1 MRIFSIFE
9 SKLNRWSVIRRF
21 LSFILKLVPGVINF
35 TTFDYLCAMQF
46 SDILGQDYI
55 KSHLTKSAASGRIPH
70 AQLFV
75 GPEGSGT
82 LPMAIAYAQYIL
94 CNNSGLEN
102 TGGNEACNLKF
113 EGISHPDLHFIY
125 PTVSTD
131 TVKSKPKSIDF
142 IADWRQFLKENPYG
156 GLFDWYRILGVQN
169 KQGEIRVD
177 DAQEILKSLALK
189 SYEGG
194 YKIMIIWMAD
204 KMNIAASNKLLKLL
218 EEPSDKT
225 LFILISEN
233 EEDIIQTIR
242 SRCQVLHFNALSE
255 KIIAEALVSSQE
267 IEPRTATKVAH
278 QAQGNYNKAL
288 QLLQTDSED
297 VFFEKWFVDWV
308 RAAFRAKGNAA
319 AIQDLIQWSEQIA
332 GLGRETQKKFLH
344 FCIDMFRQALLL
356 NYQATGLVYMEPKIE
371 KFKLENFAPFVN
383 GKNIDEIFRELSDA
397 MYHIER
403 NGNAKIV
410 LTDLSIKLTRLI
422 HKK

>member
-1 MRIFSIFE
+1 
-9 SKLNRWSVIRRF
+9 
-21 LSFILKLVPGVINF
+21 
-35 TTFDYLCAMQF
+35 MQF
-46 SDILGQDYI
+46 SEILGQEHI
-55 KSHLTKSAASGRIPH
+55 KSHLTKSANLGRIPH

-82 LPMAIAYAQYIL
+82 LAMAIAYAQYII
-94 CNNSGLEN
+94 CSNQNAENSGS
-102 TGGNEACNLKF
+102 NEACNLKF
-113 EGISHPDLHFIY
+113 NKISHPDLHFIY
-125 PTVSTD
+125 PTVSTED
-131 TVKSKPKSIDF
+131 VKTKPKSIDF
-142 IADWRQFLKENPYG
+142 ITEWRQFLSENLYG
-156 GLFDWYRILGVQN
+156 SLFDWYQMLGVKN

-177 DAQEILKSLALK
+177 DAQEILKSLSLK

-204 KMNIAASNKLLKLL
+204 KLNTAASNKLLKLL
-218 EEPSDKT
+218 EEPTDKT
-225 LFILISEN
+225 VFILISEN

-242 SRCQVLHFNALSE
+242 SRCQVLHFNGLPE
-255 KIIAEALVSSQE
+255 KIIADALVSRE
-267 IEPRTATKVAH
+267 NIESKTAVKIAH

-288 QLLQTDSED
+288 QLLQPDSES

-319 AIQDLIQWSEQIA
+319 AIQDLIQWSEQIS

-356 NYQATGLVYMEPKIE
+356 NYQTPSLVYIEPQVE

-383 GKNIDEIFRELSDA
+383 GNNINDIFQELSDA

-403 NGNAKIV
+403 NGNAKII

>member
-1 MRIFSIFE
+1 
-9 SKLNRWSVIRRF
+9 
-21 LSFILKLVPGVINF
+21 
-35 TTFDYLCAMQF
+35 MQF
-46 SDILGQDYI
+46 LEILGQEHI
-55 KSHLTKSAASGRIPH
+55 KSHLTKSADLGRIPH

-82 LPMAIAYAQYIL
+82 LPMAIAYAQYII
-94 CNNSGLEN
+94 CSNQNGENSGS
-102 TGGNEACNLKF
+102 NEACNLKF
-113 EGISHPDLHFIY
+113 QKTSHPDLHFIY
-125 PTVSTD
+125 PTVSTEE
-131 TVKSKPKSIDF
+131 VKAKPKSIDF
-142 IADWRQFLKENPYG
+142 ITEWRQFLDHNPYG
-156 GLFDWYRILGVQN
+156 SLFDWYQMLGVKN

-204 KMNIAASNKLLKLL
+204 KLNIAASNKLLKLL
-218 EEPSDKT
+218 EEPTDRT
-225 LFILISEN
+225 VFILISEN

-242 SRCQVLHFNALSE
+242 SRCQVLHFNGLSE
-255 KIIAEALVSSQE
+255 KVIAEALVSKE
-267 IEPRTATKVAH
+267 NIESKTAVKIAH
-278 QAQGNYNKAL
+278 QAQGNFNKAL
-288 QLLQTDSED
+288 QLLQPDSES

-356 NYQATGLVYMEPKIE
+356 NYQTPSLVYMEPQVE

-383 GKNIDEIFRELSDA
+383 GNNINDIFKELSEA

-403 NGNAKIV
+403 NGNAKII

>member
-1 MRIFSIFE
+1 
-9 SKLNRWSVIRRF
+9 
-21 LSFILKLVPGVINF
+21 
-35 TTFDYLCAMQF
+35 MQF
-46 SDILGQDYI
+46 SQIFGQENI
-55 KSHLTKSAASGRIPH
+55 KSHLTKSADSGRIPH

-75 GPEGSGT
+75 GPEGSGI
-82 LPMAIAYAQYIL
+82 LPMAIAYAQYII
-94 CNNSGLEN
+94 CSNQNSEN
-102 TGGNEACNLKF
+102 TGLNQSCNLKF
-113 EGISHPDLHFIY
+113 QKTSHPDLHFIY
-125 PTVSTD
+125 PTVSTED
-131 TVKSKPKSIDF
+131 VKTKPKSSDF
-142 IADWRQFLKENPYG
+142 IAEWRQFLENNPYG
-156 GLFDWYRILGVQN
+156 NLFDWYQLIGVKN

-177 DAQEILKSLALK
+177 DAQEILKLLALK
-189 SYEGG
+189 SFEGG

-204 KMNIAASNKLLKLL
+204 KLNIAASNKLLKLL
-218 EEPSDKT
+218 EEPTDKT
-225 LFILISEN
+225 VFILLSEN

-242 SRCQVLHFNALSE
+242 SRCQVLHFNGLPE
-255 KIIAEALVSSQE
+255 KIIAEGLISTQFIDST
-267 IEPRTATKVAH
+267 TAFKIAH

-288 QLLQTDSED
+288 QLLQPDSEST
-297 VFFEKWFVDWV
+297 FFEKWFVDWV

-356 NYQATGLVYMEPKIE
+356 NYQVPSLVYIQPQVE

-383 GKNIDEIFRELSDA
+383 GNNIHDIFKELSDA

-403 NGNAKIV
+403 NGNAKII

>member
-1 MRIFSIFE
+1 
-9 SKLNRWSVIRRF
+9 
-21 LSFILKLVPGVINF
+21 
-35 TTFDYLCAMQF
+35 MQF
-46 SDILGQDYI
+46 SEILGQEHI
-55 KSHLTKSAASGRIPH
+55 KSHLTKSANLGRIPQ

-82 LPMAIAYAQYIL
+82 LPMAIAYAQYII
-94 CNNSGLEN
+94 CSNQNADNFGP
-102 TGGNEACNLKF
+102 NEACNLKF
-113 EGISHPDLHFIY
+113 NKISHPDLHFIY
-125 PTVSTD
+125 PTVSTEE
-131 TVKSKPKSIDF
+131 VKTKPKSIDF
-142 IADWRQFLKENPYG
+142 ITEWRQFLSENLYG
-156 GLFDWYRILGVQN
+156 SLFDWYQTLGVKN

-194 YKIMIIWMAD
+194 YKVMIIWMAD
-204 KMNIAASNKLLKLL
+204 KLNIAASNKLLKLL
-218 EEPSDKT
+218 EEPTDKT
-225 LFILISEN
+225 VFILISEN

-242 SRCQVLHFNALSE
+242 SRCQVLHFNGLPE
-255 KIIAEALVSSQE
+255 KIISEALVSRE
-267 IEPRTATKVAH
+267 NIESKTAVKIAH

-288 QLLQTDSED
+288 QLLQPDSET

-308 RAAFRAKGNAA
+308 RAAFRAKGNTA

-356 NYQATGLVYMEPKIE
+356 NYQTESLVYMEPQVE

-383 GKNIDEIFRELSDA
+383 GNNINDIFKELSDA

-403 NGNAKIV
+403 NGNAKII

>member
-1 MRIFSIFE
+1 
-9 SKLNRWSVIRRF
+9 
-21 LSFILKLVPGVINF
+21 
-35 TTFDYLCAMQF
+35 MQF
-46 SDILGQDYI
+46 SEILGQEHI
-55 KSHLTKSAASGRIPH
+55 KSHLTKSADLGRIPH

-82 LPMAIAYAQYIL
+82 LPMAIAYAQYLI
-94 CNNSGLEN
+94 CNNQNAENSGS
-102 TGGNEACNLKF
+102 NEACNIKF
-113 EGISHPDLHFIY
+113 QKTSHPDLHFIY
-125 PTVSTD
+125 PTVSTED
-131 TVKSKPKSIDF
+131 VKTKPKSIDF
-142 IADWRQFLKENPYG
+142 IVEWRQFLDQNKYG
-156 GLFDWYRILGVQN
+156 SLFDWYQILGVKN

-177 DAQEILKSLALK
+177 DSQEILKLLALK

-204 KMNIAASNKLLKLL
+204 KLNIAASNKLLKLL
-218 EEPSDKT
+218 EEPTDKT
-225 LFILISEN
+225 VFILISEN

-242 SRCQVLHFNALSE
+242 SRCQVLHFNGLPE
-255 KIIAEALVSSQE
+255 KVIADSLILNEN
-267 IEPRTATKVAH
+267 IEPKTAHKIAH

-288 QLLQTDSED
+288 QLLQPDSEST
-297 VFFEKWFVDWV
+297 FFEKWFVDWV

-356 NYQATGLVYMEPKIE
+356 NYQTPDLVYIEPQVE

-383 GKNIDEIFRELSDA
+383 GNNINDIFKELSDA

-403 NGNAKIV
+403 NGNAKII

>member
-1 MRIFSIFE
+1 
-9 SKLNRWSVIRRF
+9 
-21 LSFILKLVPGVINF
+21 
-35 TTFDYLCAMQF
+35 MQF
-46 SDILGQDYI
+46 SEILGQEHI
-55 KSHLTKSAASGRIPH
+55 KSHLTKSADLGRIPH

-82 LPMAIAYAQYIL
+82 LPMAIAYAQYII
-94 CNNSGLEN
+94 CSNQNAENSGS
-102 TGGNEACNLKF
+102 NEACNLKF
-113 EGISHPDLHFIY
+113 QKTSHPDLHFIY
-125 PTVSTD
+125 PTVSTEE
-131 TVKSKPKSIDF
+131 VKTKPKSIDF
-142 IADWRQFLKENPYG
+142 ITEWRQFLEHNPYG
-156 GLFDWYRILGVQN
+156 SLFDWYQILGVKN

-204 KMNIAASNKLLKLL
+204 KLNIAASNKLLKLL
-218 EEPSDKT
+218 EEPTDRT
-225 LFILISEN
+225 VFILISEN

-242 SRCQVLHFNALSE
+242 SRCQVLHFNGLSE
-255 KIIAEALVSSQE
+255 KVIAEALVSKE
-267 IEPRTATKVAH
+267 NIESKTAIKIAH
-278 QAQGNYNKAL
+278 QAQGNFNKAL
-288 QLLQTDSED
+288 QLLQPDSES

-344 FCIDMFRQALLL
+344 FCIEMFRQALLL
-356 NYQATGLVYMEPKIE
+356 NYQTTSLVYMEPQVE

-383 GKNIDEIFRELSDA
+383 GNNINAIFKELSDA

-403 NGNAKIV
+403 NGNPKII

-422 HKK
+422 HQK

>member
-1 MRIFSIFE
+1 
-9 SKLNRWSVIRRF
+9 
-21 LSFILKLVPGVINF
+21 
-35 TTFDYLCAMQF
+35 MQF
-46 SDILGQDYI
+46 SEILGQEHI
-55 KSHLTKSAASGRIPH
+55 KSHLTKSADLGRIPH

-82 LPMAIAYAQYIL
+82 LPMAIAYAQYII
-94 CNNSGLEN
+94 CSNQNGENSGS
-102 TGGNEACNLKF
+102 NEACNLKF
-113 EGISHPDLHFIY
+113 QKTSHPDLHFIY
-125 PTVSTD
+125 PTVSTEE
-131 TVKSKPKSIDF
+131 VKAKPKSIDF
-142 IADWRQFLKENPYG
+142 ITEWRQFLEHNPYG
-156 GLFDWYRILGVQN
+156 SLFDWYQMLGVKN

-204 KMNIAASNKLLKLL
+204 KLNIAASNKLLKLL
-218 EEPSDKT
+218 EEPTDRT
-225 LFILISEN
+225 VFILISEN

-242 SRCQVLHFNALSE
+242 SRCQVLHFNGLSE
-255 KIIAEALVSSQE
+255 KVIAEALVSKE
-267 IEPRTATKVAH
+267 NIESKTAVKIAH
-278 QAQGNYNKAL
+278 QAQGNFNKAL
-288 QLLQTDSED
+288 QLLQPDSES

-356 NYQATGLVYMEPKIE
+356 NYQTPSLVYMEPQVE

-383 GKNIDEIFRELSDA
+383 GNNINDIFKELSEA

-403 NGNAKIV
+403 NGNAKII

>member
-1 MRIFSIFE
+1 
-9 SKLNRWSVIRRF
+9 
-21 LSFILKLVPGVINF
+21 
-35 TTFDYLCAMQF
+35 MQF
-46 SDILGQDYI
+46 SEILGQEHI
-55 KSHLTKSAASGRIPH
+55 KSHLIKSANLGRIPH

-82 LPMAIAYAQYIL
+82 LAMAIAYSQYII
-94 CNNSGLEN
+94 CSNQNAEN
-102 TGGNEACNLKF
+102 LGSNEACNLKF
-113 EGISHPDLHFIY
+113 NKISHPDLHFIY
-125 PTVSTD
+125 PTVSTEE
-131 TVKSKPKSIDF
+131 VKTKPKSIDF
-142 IADWRQFLKENPYG
+142 ITEWRQFLTENLYG
-156 GLFDWYRILGVQN
+156 SLFDWYQTLGVKN

-194 YKIMIIWMAD
+194 YKVMIIWMAD
-204 KMNIAASNKLLKLL
+204 KLNTAASNKLLKLL
-218 EEPSDKT
+218 EEPTDKT
-225 LFILISEN
+225 VFILISEN

-242 SRCQVLHFNALSE
+242 SRCQVLHFNGLPE
-255 KIIAEALVSSQE
+255 KTISEALVSRENIDSK
-267 IEPRTATKVAH
+267 TAVKIAH

-288 QLLQTDSED
+288 QLLQPDSES

-332 GLGRETQKKFLH
+332 ALGRETQKKFLH

-356 NYQATGLVYMEPKIE
+356 NYQTPSLVYIEPQVE
-371 KFKLENFAPFVN
+371 NFKLENFAPFVN
-383 GKNIDEIFRELSDA
+383 GNNINDIFQELSDA

-403 NGNAKIV
+403 NGNAKII